1 MLGQQSASFLA
12 LCLLLAGCAA
22 CPVGRPHQ
30 ATHSRE
36 EILKV
41 AANAAVMRGYDLP
54 SYLEPE
60 VSFENTRQDCE
71 WTVYYAGTRLTMP
84 RDFWVSVNDK
94 TERVDVFGGM

>member
-1 MLGQQSASFLA
+1 
-12 LCLLLAGCAA
+12 
-22 CPVGRPHQ
+22 
-30 ATHSRE
+30 
-36 EILKV
+36 
-41 AANAAVMRGYDLP
+41 MRGYDLP